1 MKNIVKI
8 IIFVVAIVAVLL
20 AVWFAGVFDQDK
32 LDKYNEVMIVNQNNP
47 EMVAA
52 FEATTP
58 ESLPDFVDQYR
69 SEGMTLAEGL
79 KAQQIQKD
87 ILYTYIVELEELT
100 AETFPEY
107 QANFA
112 NHSKALFAKADD
124 AQTYIDGFN
133 AVADFDHLSNYISK
147 LDDQYAVMKQ
157 AFIEKKSYNKAYNS
171 LVNQADAVNQIV
183 SENKKAEDL
192 ATLKSD
198 VKQYISNGKMLNV
211 IMALSYTLFF
221 VTILLLVVFA
231 LKAIFTNIKSSTKT
245 LVVLVVFAL
254 VILLG
259 YLLASSEL
267 TPSAVKMQLAPYQ
280 VKWIGAGMFV
290 FYIAFF
296 GAICAVIYAAI
307 SGAIKN
313 RK

>member
-1 MKNIVKI
+1 MCLDIGHSEVKNTESN
-8 IIFVVAIVAVLL
+8 AIE
-20 AVWFAGVFDQDK
+20 FINK
-32 LDKYNEVMIVNQNNP
+32 LGD
-47 EMVAA
+47 
-52 FEATTP
+52 
-58 ESLPDFVDQYR
+58 
-69 SEGMTLAEGL
+69 
-79 KAQQIQKD
+79 
-87 ILYTYIVELEELT
+87 YIVCL
-100 AETFPEY
+100 
-107 QANFA
+107 
-112 NHSKALFAKADD
+112 H
-124 AQTYIDGFN
+124 
-133 AVADFDHLSNYISK
+133 
-147 LDDQYAVMKQ
+147 
-157 AFIEKKSYNKAYNS
+157 
-171 LVNQADAVNQIV
+171 
-183 SENKKAEDL
+183 
-192 ATLKSD
+192 
-198 VKQYISNGKMLNV
+198 
-211 IMALSYTLFF
+211 TLFF

>member
-69 SEGMTLAEGL
+69 NEGMTLAEGL

-124 AQTYIDGFN
+124 AQAYIDGFN

>member
-8 IIFVVAIVAVLL
+8 LIFVVAIVAVLL

-47 EMVAA
+47 ELVAA

-69 SEGMTLAEGL
+69 GEGVTLAEGL

-87 ILYTYIVELEELT
+87 ILYTYIMELEEQT

-124 AQTYIDGFN
+124 AQAYVDGFN
-133 AVADFDHLSNYISK
+133 AVADFNHLSNYISK

-157 AFIEKKSYNKAYNS
+157 AFIEQKSYTKAYNS
-171 LVNQADAVNQIV
+171 IVNQADAVNQIV

-198 VKQYISNGKMLNV
+198 VKQYIFNGKMLNA
-211 IMALSYTLFF
+211 IMSLTYVLFF

>member
-124 AQTYIDGFN
+124 AQAYIDGFN